1 MSDEIKPV
9 SIFSGSKIWFSIFG
23 ASHAKVIGVCFSG
36 IEKGTTI
43 DAEELNFF
51 MKRRAAND
59 SVFSTTRREPDDVIF
74 KSGVKNGAI
83 AYNKKPVIAV
93 IENKV
98 QKSADYGEELTVIRP
113 GHADYVGRIK
123 FGKDYDHRGGGVFS
137 GRMTA
142 PLCILGGIAK
152 QILEKRGIKVH
163 AFIESVGNAKGKTY
177 GDIDAETFDFSQV
190 DPSFPLI
197 DNGDR
202 EKMENEVKIARESG
216 DSVGGRIGCVIT
228 GVPAGTGNVMFDSLE
243 STVSRLAFGVPAVKG
258 IEFGK
263 GFSLTEMRGSS
274 ANDPFFIKDGVI
286 KTKTNNN
293 GGINGGIANGMPITF
308 SVAVKPT
315 PSISL
320 EQDSVDIKS
329 MQEVKIRINGRH
341 DACIALRA
349 VPVIESVA
357 AIAVLDNL

>member
-1 MSDEIKPV
+1 MSYKENPV
-9 SIFSGSKIWFSIFG
+9 SFFSGKKIRFSIFG
-23 ASHAKVIGVCFSG
+23 ASHAKEIGVCFSG
-36 IEKGTTI
+36 IDKGTTF

-51 MKRRAAND
+51 MKRRAASD
-59 SVFSTTRREPDDVIF
+59 SVFSTTRREPDEVIF
-74 KSGVKNGAI
+74 KSGVKNGTI
-83 AYNKKPVIAV
+83 VYSKKPVIAV

-113 GHADYVGRIK
+113 GHADYVGKIK
-123 FGKDYDHRGGGVFS
+123 FGNEYDHRGGGVFS

-152 QILEKRGIKVH
+152 QILKKRGIEVH
-163 AFIESVGNAKGKTY
+163 AFIESAGKVKTKTY
-177 GDIDAETFDFSQV
+177 DDIDGETFDFSQV
-190 DPSFPLI
+190 DPFFPLI

-228 GVPAGTGNVMFDSLE
+228 GVPAGTGNAMFDSLE
-243 STVSRLAFGVPAVKG
+243 STISRLAFGVPAVKG